1 MTHRTEEESVI
12 ETTQL
17 TQLVVK
23 CLLEKKARDVV
34 VLDVEGRVSYCDHL
48 VLCTA
53 TSARQVRALAEHIS
67 RTLKPLGKRPMGTEG
82 VQTGKWALVDLGDV
96 VLHIFDEESRQHYD
110 LDGLWIDVP
119 RVALADIGVEQVQEV
134 EMAPFL

>member
-1 MTHRTEEESVI
+1 MREEESAI
-12 ETTQL
+12 NTQQL
-17 TQLVVK
+17 TQLVAT
-23 CLLEKKARDVV
+23 CLLEKKAKDVV

-67 RTLKPLGKRPMGTEG
+67 RTLKTMGKRPMGMEG

-96 VLHIFDEESRQHYD
+96 VLHIFDQDSRGHYD
-110 LDGLWIDVP
+110 LDGLWLDVP
-119 RVALADIGVEQVQEV
+119 RVSLESLGVEAEPEV